1 MELMKKI
8 LFAFSAALMVATAAI
23 VADQP
28 VNDLTLQINPTSI
41 AVGGSA
47 LVTVT
52 INPNDGAIDCGKG
65 KIQYLLPP
73 TPDPDDV
80 DPDWTDLGGDLEV
93 LDNQFSATFDSTGI
107 SVTPGTTV
115 QFRGGYASSGPN
127 CDFPPQAPGL
137 SPTLSL
143 SITGVECEA
152 PLSIAAD
159 RVSGNG
165 NPPAGFEGDWTF
177 EIVVTACEDVTGV
190 TAQGGTSG
198 WTNFANTTWDPT
210 KGDAVIRNQNK
221 KTTILLWTI
230 GDMNAGDSETL
241 EVTVHGKV
249 KNNTPSG
256 TELFLSGPWS
266 ATYTDDENVKQ
277 KSSYAG
283 RVSILV
289 Q

>member
-1 MELMKKI
+1 MELMKKM
-8 LFAFSAALMVATAAI
+8 LVAFSAALMVSTAAI
-23 VADQP
+23 LADQP

-41 AVGGSA
+41 AAGGSA

-80 DPDWTDLGGDLEV
+80 DPGWEDLGGDLAV
-93 LDNQFSATFDSTGI
+93 TNNQFSATFDSSVI
-107 SVTPGTTV
+107 PVTPGTSV
-115 QFRGGYASSGPN
+115 QFRGGYAATGPN
-127 CDFPPQAPGL
+127 CDFPAQAPGL

-143 SITGVECEA
+143 AITGSECEA

-159 RVSGNG
+159 QASGNG
-165 NPPAGFEGDWTF
+165 NPPAGYEGDWTF
-177 EIVVTACEDVTGV
+177 EIIVTACEHVTGV

-198 WTNFANTTWDPT
+198 WTDFTATDWDPT
-210 KGDAVIRNQNK
+210 KGTAAVRNQNK

-230 GDMNAGDSETL
+230 GEMAAGESQTL
-241 EVTVHGKV
+241 EVTVHGTI

-266 ATYTDDENVKQ
+266 ATFTDDENVKQ
-277 KSSYAG
+277 KSSYTG
-283 RVSILV
+283 RVSIVV